1 MRSILFAFMVVT
13 GCSSTTHTVISQ
25 PSAPAPAPEPL
36 ATTVTLADRDGLRE
50 QIRQLLAELP
60 PLGAAT
66 LRVTQEPRLRRSRE
80 LERLANALA
89 QKQVE
94 LALVVERTDRY
105 LAAADPRV
113 ADYERQI
120 GTQLAELREQ
130 VRLLDEAVHQGGRRR
145 AMQRLRLAAA
155 DLSSR
160 IDHMS
165 VLYDALDRRW
175 VAAIAPL
182 PPTVFTTVDVRH
194 ELTVVPRTELTFV
207 LCHYVVATP
216 ADASVYAV
224 AYHIPPPTLV
234 EWNEYQTTNVYV
246 DNSVTVV
253 DNSVTVVD
261 NSVNITDNS
270 VDVVDNS
277 VTNVDES
284 STNVDDSSTQSDD
297 SDDN

>member
-1 MRSILFAFMVVT
+1 MRCLLFVLLVTT
-13 GCSSTTHTVISQ
+13 GCSSTTRTVIAQ
-25 PSAPAPAPEPL
+25 PPAPIPAPPGF

-50 QIRQLLAELP
+50 QLRQLLVEIP

-66 LRVTQEPRLRRSRE
+66 LRVTQAPRVRRSRE

-105 LAAADPRV
+105 LAAGDPRI

-120 GTQLAELREQ
+120 GTQLAELREHA
-130 VRLLDEAVHQGGRRR
+130 RLLDEAVHQGRRGR
-145 AMQRLRLAAA
+145 AMQGLRLAAA

-160 IDHMS
+160 IDHMQ

-182 PPTVFTTVDVRH
+182 PPTEFTTVDVRH
-194 ELTVVPRTELTFV
+194 ELTMVPRAELTFV
-207 LCHYVVATP
+207 LCHYMVATP

-224 AYHIPPPTLV
+224 AYHIPPPTIV
-234 EWNEYQTTNVYV
+234 EWNEYQTTHVY
-246 DNSVTVV
+246 V

-270 VDVVDNS
+270 VNITDNSVDFVDNS
-277 VTNVDES
+277 VS
-284 STNVDDSSTQSDD
+284 NVDDSSSNVDDSPTRSDD
-297 SDDN
+297 DDDD